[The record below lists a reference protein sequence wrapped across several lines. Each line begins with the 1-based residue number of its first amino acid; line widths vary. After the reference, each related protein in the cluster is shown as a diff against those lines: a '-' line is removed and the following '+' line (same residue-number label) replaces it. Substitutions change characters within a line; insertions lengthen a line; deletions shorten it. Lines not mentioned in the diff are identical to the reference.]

1 MNTLNIYND
10 RVKIIERES
19 ELFVDET
26 KKIQQDD
33 GIGRLE
39 LLIFL
44 IIIY

>member
-26 KKIQQDD
+26 KKIQR
-33 GIGRLE
+33 GGGSS
-39 LLIFL
+39 
-44 IIIY
+44 